1 MAGPSGSLGAVGFGL
16 FGKLC
21 PEAEDDLFQTGS
33 SPDDGDSDDGPG
45 DENGSD
51 DESDDGGSSG
61 GSGDFQTVFGL
72 PPGDSVETGWAPY
85 VRNETGFG
93 VDESVVFEVR
103 GATVEE
109 IIAFY
114 QETLP
119 AMGYV
124 VDDPIDLGG
133 TIALNTSDPASPGTT
148 GG

>member
-1 MAGPSGSLGAVGFGL
+1 MASACSGSSA
-16 FGKLC
+16 
-21 PEAEDDLFQTGS
+21 PEADDDLIQTGS
-33 SPDDGDSDDGPG
+33 SSDEDDPG
-45 DENGSD
+45 DEDVPD
-51 DESDDGGSSG
+51 DEFDDDVGSSG

-72 PPGDSVETGWAPY
+72 PPGDSVETGWAPF

-124 VDDPIDLGG
+124 V
-133 TIALNTSDPASPGTT
+133 
-148 GG
+148 

>member
-1 MAGPSGSLGAVGFGL
+1 MASACSGSSA
-16 FGKLC
+16 
-21 PEAEDDLFQTGS
+21 PEADDDLIQTGS
-33 SPDDGDSDDGPG
+33 SSDEDDPG
-45 DENGSD
+45 DEDVPD
-51 DESDDGGSSG
+51 DESDDDVGSSG